1 MQRLHNWSRYW
12 NETNWEI
19 LCILNQYK
27 TVPLLSNSD
36 KCKTMGTGRN
46 TSFKSAYAGILNQMD
61 SKYNMNCLKNTPTGF
76 EFYSS
81 VNNISEMPAL
91 VILIFL
97 TISFFSFLFVLLT
110 QSRVRGW
117 LESTPV
123 FLPCILFV
131 FNGKD
136 NECTWGIHSHT
147 KDWSKTVKL
156 RFSLKFGRKTGK
168 TFCGL
173 MSLDSCC
180 NDQMGQNLV

>member
-1 MQRLHNWSRYW
+1 MQRLHNWSCYW

-97 TISFFSFLFVLLT
+97 TISFLSFLFCLPNPGSGGGWNLLQFSCHVFFSFLMAKIMNAREAYT
-110 QSRVRGW
+110 HIQKTEAKQWSYDSR
-117 LESTPV
+117 
-123 FLPCILFV
+123 
-131 FNGKD
+131 
-136 NECTWGIHSHT
+136 
-147 KDWSKTVKL
+147 
-156 RFSLKFGRKTGK
+156 
-168 TFCGL
+168 
-173 MSLDSCC
+173 
-180 NDQMGQNLV
+180 